1 MKVLVLGATGIL
13 GHQLMRTLGRKFEV
27 YGTVRRELDL
37 PQSGA
42 PSAAAGTIAGVSVED
57 PGSVSGAIRIVR
69 PHAAVNCIASPPW
82 LQTRGELNSCIAVNA
97 KFPLR
102 LAQWCE
108 ARGARLIHIS
118 TDGVFSGT
126 RGRYNEFDPCDATDL
141 YGKAKFLGEV
151 SGPNCLTLR
160 TSFIGRDIRRP
171 RSGLL
176 EWLLSQQGR
185 TVKGYRRSFFTGLTS
200 SALSDILQRVLSD
213 HPALSGVFHVAGP
226 RISKLA
232 LLEAIRDRF
241 NLSVG
246 IEPDDS
252 RVCDRSLDGSAFER
266 RTGIRPPTWPQM
278 IEALYAEPSLPRIE
292 AAVCKA

>member
-1 MKVLVLGATGIL
+1 
-13 GHQLMRTLGRKFEV
+13 
-27 YGTVRRELDL
+27 
-37 PQSGA
+37 
-42 PSAAAGTIAGVSVED
+42 
-57 PGSVSGAIRIVR
+57 
-69 PHAAVNCIASPPW
+69 
-82 LQTRGELNSCIAVNA
+82 VNA
-97 KFPLR
+97 KFPHD
-102 LAQWCE
+102 LAGLCE
-108 ARGARLIHIS
+108 SAGARLIHIS

-126 RGRYNEFDPCDATDL
+126 RGQYTECDPCDATDP

-171 RSGLL
+171 RSGLF

-185 TVKGYRRSFFTGLTS
+185 TVKGYGRSFFTGLTS
-200 SALSDILQRVLSD
+200 GALSGIIHDVLCD
-213 HPALSGVFHVAGP
+213 HPDLSGVFHVAGP

-241 NLSVG
+241 NLSLR

-252 RVCDRSLDGSAFER
+252 AVCDRSLDGSAFEH
-266 RTGIRPPTWPQM
+266 RTGIRPPSWLDM
-278 IEALYAEPSLPRIE
+278 IAALHSEPSLPRIE